1 MKTTTPPRPQVT
13 SPQPSPTTARPRAVR
28 VATPV
33 AAPVAKPVRSQARA
47 GTNAW
52 IWAAGAF
59 FVAFASSTLTA
70 ESQAAR
76 QRAEANRMRHELDA
90 IRAESD
96 LLTDQIQMR
105 TNTAAWETY
114 AIGNGMRYVG
124 APEEPT
130 EAEAAANASNANVRQ
145 PQGGAR
151 RG

>member
-13 SPQPSPTTARPRAVR
+13 SPNRPTTAARPRAVR

-33 AAPVAKPVRSQARA
+33 AAPAPSPARSRARA
-47 GTNAW
+47 HSNAW

-70 ESQAAR
+70 ESQSAR
-76 QRAEANRMRHELDA
+76 QRAEADRMRHELSA

-105 TNTAAWETY
+105 TNTGAWETY
-114 AIGNGMRYVG
+114 AAGNGMRYVG
-124 APEEPT
+124 APEET
-130 EAEAAANASNANVRQ
+130 EEELAAQAKAKAGVK
-145 PQGGAR
+145 

>member
-1 MKTTTPPRPQVT
+1 MKTTTPPRPQVSSPKAT
-13 SPQPSPTTARPRAVR
+13 STTARPRAVR

-33 AAPVAKPVRSQARA
+33 AAPVARPVRSRARA
-47 GTNAW
+47 HSNAW

-105 TNTAAWETY
+105 TNTAAWDTY
-114 AIGNGMRYVG
+114 AAGNGMRYVG

-130 EAEAAANASNANVRQ
+130 EAEVTPAATPAN
-145 PQGGAR
+145 GGAR